1 MTMLLVLLFALVMG
15 GCGSDTAKELSDFTE
30 IQTPSSFMMEVDPSS
45 AELGDAD
52 ILPEEMVGLF
62 KNALTDEASRTELVM
77 RVRDASFCNTMDDW
91 DDERLWDALVYEFNL
106 DELEEWGNNLDEA
119 VRNALAYDLNL
130 DDRDDDDF
138 YEETLEAE
146 EIWAMLADEVDSEDH
161 VPGQCR

>member
-1 MTMLLVLLFALVMG
+1 MLLVLLFALVMG

-62 KNALTDEASRTELVM
+62 KNALTDETSRTELVM
-77 RVRDASFCNTMDDW
+77 RVR
-91 DDERLWDALVYEFNL
+91 DALVYEFNL

-146 EIWAMLADEVDSEDH
+146 EIWAILADEVDSEDH

>member
-1 MTMLLVLLFALVMG
+1 MLLVLLFALVMG
-15 GCGSDTAKELSDFTE
+15 GCGSDTAKKLSDFTE

-77 RVRDASFCNTMDDW
+77 RVRNASFCNTMDDW
-91 DDERLWDALVYEFNL
+91 
-106 DELEEWGNNLDEA
+106 
-119 VRNALAYDLNL
+119 
-130 DDRDDDDF
+130 DDDDF

-146 EIWAMLADEVDSEDH
+146 EIWAILADEVDSEDH